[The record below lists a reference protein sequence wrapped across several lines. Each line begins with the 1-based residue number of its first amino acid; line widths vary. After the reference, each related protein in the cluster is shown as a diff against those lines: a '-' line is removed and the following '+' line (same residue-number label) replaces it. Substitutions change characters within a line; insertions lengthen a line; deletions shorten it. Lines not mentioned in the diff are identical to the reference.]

1 MDNGFAETF
10 YSERQMTQ
18 EKTDSSDK
26 IDKLNESLTK
36 SKLNF
41 DWAQFQKQIS
51 NDLSEYVSI
60 KISHDMIQRKLQQR
74 ELEVKQLRAE
84 IEELENVK
92 KIDSSRV
99 LLH

>member
-1 MDNGFAETF
+1 
-10 YSERQMTQ
+10 
-18 EKTDSSDK
+18 
-26 IDKLNESLTK
+26 
-36 SKLNF
+36 
-41 DWAQFQKQIS
+41 
-51 NDLSEYVSI
+51 VSI